1 MVSAAQA
8 EGVPVMLETP
18 LPPRG
23 EAGGGADRRDGR
35 GVGDRRIGEALFGG
49 GCAAGGGH
57 HGIEC
62 VAAAVIG
69 DDAVHARLAVPDPV
83 LLEEGDG
90 AAGFVDGFDDGV
102 VVAVALARLGG
113 GVGNVAGLRRVC
125 NLKPA
130 ARGAGDGQAA
140 VVRVHADAVDG
151 GIEALDQLVAEQ
163 RPAGLIIQGVH
174 AAEGVGDEILA
185 LDHDVV
191 GTDGRLAA
199 RAGAAR
205 SARQSSAADRRRKI
219 FCMLQTSFR
228 IGSECVNCN
237 RL

>member
-18 LPPRG
+18 LPQAVRPA
-23 EAGGGADRRDGR
+23 EALT
-35 GVGDRRIGEALFGG
+35 GVTDGDRRIGEALFGG

-57 HGIEC
+57 QGVER

-83 LLEEGDG
+83 LLEEGDS

-191 GTDGRLAA
+191 GTDGRL
-199 RAGAAR
+199 GGQGR
-205 SARQSSAADRRRKI
+205 SGQKRQAEQR
-219 FCMLQTSFR
+219 
-228 IGSECVNCN
+228 GG
-237 RL
+237 